1 MGTKAFGEN
10 GAGFLSMKSIIGY
23 KRQGI
28 PGGWWRCIPL
38 DIPSACR
45 IALPECAW
53 KKTSWN
59 RMWGLRV
66 PVSFH
71 PFCIPLWQNGVSDWI
86 WHCRSALAGNYK
98 NAGYILFLI
107 LDKIRKR
114 LLFGRHKKCA
124 WRIGLPFMT
133 EWLPAH
139 FFLFI
144 PVYFFFFLASFAH
157 SLAPCSFSFAV
168 KAFAFSMLAFSSSG
182 EAYACL

>member
-1 MGTKAFGEN
+1 MTLVRWKVLTAGGWRNYWSCPMGQASIWLYLAAYGMGTKAFGEN

-66 PVSFH
+66 PVPFH
-71 PFCIPLWQNGVSDWI
+71 PFCILLWQNGVSDWI

-98 NAGYILFLI
+98 NAGYILFWFSIKSGNGCCSDGIKNVPEELGC
-107 LDKIRKR
+107 
-114 LLFGRHKKCA
+114 LLWQSDFRHIFSC
-124 WRIGLPFMT
+124 L
-133 EWLPAH
+133 
-139 FFLFI
+139 FLFI
-144 PVYFFFFLASFAH
+144 
-157 SLAPCSFSFAV
+157 SFS
-168 KAFAFSMLAFSSSG
+168 S
-182 EAYACL
+182 